1 MSAVPIPAIEY
12 NMLFTLPA
20 KLNVGIHF
28 DHQDHSVHVSC
39 KPIEHLSNYL
49 TREVVFRSDY
59 ACTVSFDNPGFF
71 GVSEITLAPNHPQ
84 SLSASSTM
92 TQGETNGYIE
102 LGGTVSAKSYVSAS
116 YSGPQVPIRI
126 IVP

>member
-20 KLNVGIHF
+20 KLIVGIHF
-28 DHQDHSVHVSC
+28 DHQDNSVHVTC

-49 TREVVFRSDY
+49 TREVVFRADD
-59 ACTVSFDNPGFF
+59 ACTVSFDNSGFF
-71 GVSEITLAPNHPQ
+71 GVDKIALSPNKPKPLPATL
-84 SLSASSTM
+84 
-92 TQGETNGYIE
+92 TQGETNCFIE